1 MSKDQDPV
9 WFWKNFRMGTELQNS
24 GSFLYNAILCLD
36 QMETLHH
43 EEECFEFLYN
53 TSLGL
58 ERLFKIAL
66 VLIEHDEFSDQEDF
80 EKSLITHSNSELIT
94 RIKKKHTIKIG
105 KPHSRFLS
113 LTDKFYK
120 STRYGRFNLSSVYQK
135 NHDKFGLVEFIENE
149 LNVDLQGD
157 GMFAIAINERIKKF
171 LGKLIGKFA
180 IQVYDVIGTEASR
193 NGTFTSEIRYGSK
206 AFKIFMEK
214 KFDFTEE
221 RIVQRE
227 SLLHIL
233 RNGIDPKYQEFIDSI
248 PPIKLESLTTDEY
261 IKNVF
266 CYDLNGQVKDE
277 LNYVYEEYK
286 PNLQRIED
294 LLIIGTG
301 VDFESMETDWLEE
314 E

>member
-1 MSKDQDPV
+1 MSKYQDPV

-24 GSFLYNAILCLD
+24 GAFLYNAIFCLD

-53 TSLGL
+53 TSIGL
-58 ERLFKIAL
+58 ERLFKIAI
-66 VLIEHDEFSDQEDF
+66 VLIEHDDSSNQDEF
-80 EKSLITHSNSELIT
+80 EKNLITHSNSELIS
-94 RIKKKHTIKIG
+94 RIQKKHRINIG

-120 STRYGRFNLSSVYQK
+120 TTRYGRFNLSSVYEK
-135 NHDKFGLVEFIENE
+135 NHDKFGLVEFIESQ
-149 LNVDLQGD
+149 LDLDLQGN
-157 GMFAIAINERIKKF
+157 GMFAIPIDEKIKKY

-180 IQVYDVIGTEASR
+180 VQVYEVIRTEASR
-193 NGTFTSEIRYGSK
+193 NKTFTNEIRYGSK
-206 AFKIFMEK
+206 AFKIFIEQ
-214 KFDFTEE
+214 KFDFKEE
-221 RIVQRE
+221 RIAQRE

-233 RNGIDPKYQEFIDSI
+233 RNGIDTKYQEFLDSI
-248 PPIKLESLTTDEY
+248 PPINLESLTTDEY

-266 CYDLNGQVKDE
+266 CYDLQGQVREE
-277 LNYVYEEYK
+277 LNYVYEEDK

-301 VDFESMETDWLEE
+301 VDFESMDSDWMEIE
-314 E
+314 